1 MPPLRRRAS
10 KLAGFTLLLLLPGI
24 ASLPPPA
31 LASAT
36 ESPADNSGID
46 RYIVAASQAFG
57 LPEAWIRAVIREESG
72 GDPRA
77 VSTAGAIGLMQVMP
91 ETWADLRARY
101 ALGADPFD
109 LRDNIMAGTAYLREM
124 YDRFGAFGFL
134 AAYHAGPGRY
144 ADHLSTGR
152 ALPSETI
159 AYVTVLQPAIDGTA
173 AIPDAGGLRPAGHAW
188 TSAPLFITTVGVPS
202 ADDQP
207 APRRQADGSATATV
221 ARLVPGSSGLFIP
234 RARP

>member
-1 MPPLRRRAS
+1 MPSLRRRAS
-10 KLAGFTLLLLLPGI
+10 KFAGFALLLLLPGI
-24 ASLPPPA
+24 ASLPPKV
-31 LASAT
+31 LAAT
-36 ESPADNSGID
+36 AESPTDDSGID
-46 RYIVAASQAFG
+46 RYIAAASLAFG
-57 LPEAWIRAVIREESG
+57 LPEAWIRAVIRAESG

-77 VSTAGAIGLMQVMP
+77 VSTAGAMGLMQVMP

-109 LRDNIMAGTAYLREM
+109 PRDNVMAGTVYLREM

-152 ALPSETI
+152 ALPSETV
-159 AYVTVLQPAIDGTA
+159 AYVIALQPAIDGTA
-173 AIPDAGGLRPAGHAW
+173 AIPAAGGLRPAGHAW
-188 TSAPLFITTVGVPS
+188 TSAPLFITTAGVPS
-202 ADDQP
+202 TDDRL

-221 ARLVPGSSGLFIP
+221 VSLAPASSGLFIP